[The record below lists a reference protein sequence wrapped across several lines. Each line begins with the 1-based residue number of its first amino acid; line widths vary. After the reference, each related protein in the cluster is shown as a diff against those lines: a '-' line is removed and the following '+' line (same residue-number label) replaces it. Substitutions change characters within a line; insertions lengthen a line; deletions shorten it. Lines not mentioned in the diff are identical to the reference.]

1 MKENSLKEILKNLKN
16 KEKSK
21 IIIIFEKINN

>member
-1 MKENSLKEILKNLKN
+1 MTVWNDIIVMMASSNLKN

-21 IIIIFEKINN
+21 KEQKIT